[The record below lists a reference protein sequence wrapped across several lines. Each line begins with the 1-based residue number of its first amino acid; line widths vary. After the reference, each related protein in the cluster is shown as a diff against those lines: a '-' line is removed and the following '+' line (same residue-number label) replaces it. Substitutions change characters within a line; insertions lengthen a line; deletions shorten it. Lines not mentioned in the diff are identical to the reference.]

1 MTLQAMSFIF
11 GAILLAVAILGGGFE
26 VKELKV
32 SNVTLSG
39 KIFAGIA
46 GFIFVVLGFWSS
58 GILPGATSSTAP
70 TEAAPTVKMSEREDG
85 KDRWGGDYLYFD
97 VSTDHIEDCETA
109 CKADAKCSAWTYVKP
124 GVLKPPAVCAL
135 KNVIPAISQNPC
147 CVSGTKIR

>member
-32 SNVTLSG
+32 SNVTLG
-39 KIFAGIA
+39 VRIIAGIV
-46 GFIFVVLGFWSS
+46 GLIFVVLGFWSP
-58 GILPGATSSTAP
+58 GPLPGAISSIVP
-70 TEAAPTVKMSEREDG
+70 TETAPTVKMSEREDG

-97 VSTDHIEDCETA
+97 VSTDHIEDCEAA

-124 GVLKPPAVCAL
+124 AVLKPRAVCCL
-135 KNVIPAISQNPC
+135 KNVVPAISENSC